1 MAVAVQWRW
10 RVRYRS
16 AVSDP
21 ADHGS
26 TGHRRLLL
34 AVPATP
40 HDVLARLKDA
50 WAGGPA
56 VLPLDPRLPPRARG
70 ALVAALKPG
79 AIVKPGGLVDLPGGV
94 PVADDVIAVIVTS
107 GSTGVPKGVKLT
119 RSGLESSVRLG
130 LARTAADPQV
140 PWVCCL
146 PVSHVAGLL
155 VLLRGIVTGTPAV
168 LHNGFDPAALATL
181 THPAHVALVPTMLQR
196 LVEAEADMSR
206 WQTVLVGGARIPDV
220 LPDAVP
226 GLVATYGMTET
237 SGGCVYDGRPL
248 DGVTV
253 SEGPDGRLRIAGPTV
268 MAGYRLAHESGVDR
282 DGRYIT
288 NDVGEVTSDGTVRV
302 LGRVDDVIV
311 TGGEKVVATQ
321 VAARIEQ
328 HPAVAEAAVIGL
340 ADPRWG
346 QRAVAVVVPA
356 RVGAILSLA
365 LLRSF
370 VAEAMPR
377 YAAPQ
382 DLMVVNALP
391 RLSNGKIDRLAL
403 QQMVAA
409 D

>member
-1 MAVAVQWRW
+1 M
-10 RVRYRS
+10 
-16 AVSDP
+16 SDP
-21 ADHGS
+21 ADHS
-26 TGHRRLLL
+26 PAGHSRLLL
-34 AVPATP
+34 AVAATP
-40 HDVLARLKDA
+40 QEVLPRLADA

-79 AIVKPGGLVDLPGGV
+79 AIVKPGGLVDVPGGLA
-94 PVADDVIAVIVTS
+94 VADDVMAVIATS
-107 GSTGVPKGVKLT
+107 GSTGIPKGVELT

-130 LARTAADPQV
+130 LRRTASDPDV

-146 PVSHVAGLL
+146 PVSHIAGLL

-168 LHNGFDPAALATL
+168 LHDGFDLAALSTL
-181 THPAHVALVPTMLQR
+181 DHPAHVAMVPTMLQR
-196 LVEAEADMSR
+196 LVDAGTDMTR
-206 WQTVLVGGARIPDV
+206 WETVLVGGARIPDGLRKV
-220 LPDAVP
+220 VD

-237 SGGCVYDGRPL
+237 SGGCVYDGHPL

-253 SEGPDGRLRIAGPTV
+253 SEGVDGRLRIGGPTL
-268 MAGYRLAHESGVDR
+268 MAGYRLSHESGIDS
-282 DGRYIT
+282 DKMFTT
-288 NDVGEVTSDGTVRV
+288 NDVGEVAPEGSVRV

-328 HPAVAEAAVIGL
+328 HPAVAEAAVVGV
-340 ADPRWG
+340 ADPQWG

-356 RVGAILSLA
+356 EVGAILSLA

-370 VAEAMPR
+370 VADAMPR

-382 DLMVVNALP
+382 DLMVVNAFP
-391 RLSNGKIDRLAL
+391 RLPNGKVDRLAL